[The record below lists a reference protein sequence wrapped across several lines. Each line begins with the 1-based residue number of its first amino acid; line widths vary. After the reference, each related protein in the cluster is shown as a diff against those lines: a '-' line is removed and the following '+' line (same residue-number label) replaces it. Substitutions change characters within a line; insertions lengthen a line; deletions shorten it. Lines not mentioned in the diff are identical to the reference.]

1 MLKNATI
8 LLAATNDFLRISLV
22 YLNTNVLKR
31 LGQVLISEDDVT
43 KGKDAFNSAL
53 KDFLESLNMAASLT
67 LLRKEQEEQQKAT
80 LTSLS
85 EMNFEVVQHD
95 VLKKR
100 KTGTGQWL
108 LEATEFQ
115 DRLQVYTPLLW
126 CPRQGMSITLRSCE
140 EHLSLTGRYSSLW

>member
-80 LTSLS
+80 LTFLS

-115 DRLQVYTPLLW
+115 DWLQVYTPLLW
-126 CPRQGMSITLRSCE
+126 CPRQGMSMYFAQL
-140 EHLSLTGRYSSLW
+140 